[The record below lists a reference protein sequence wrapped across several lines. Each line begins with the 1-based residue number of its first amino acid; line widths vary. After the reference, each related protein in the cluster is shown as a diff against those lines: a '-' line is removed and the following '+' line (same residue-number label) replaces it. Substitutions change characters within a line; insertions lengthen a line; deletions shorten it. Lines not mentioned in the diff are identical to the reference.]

1 MDFSSLAADVV
12 IVVVVTVVAMGSEVD
27 KTVADVVVPVVV
39 VPGAGLGDGPD
50 DVVVHVVVVTVGAG
64 LGDGLDG
71 VVVYVV
77 VVTAGAGLGDGHDG
91 VVVHVVVV
99 TVDVTVS
106 MISISDSSLSS
117 MHISGLGTTRVCV
130 SCASPT
136 LCSSSSSMIRE
147 RRLGLLPSNLG
158 STPALRSSI
167 VLHMIGPQSLLF
179 TCIG

>member
-27 KTVADVVVPVVV
+27 NTVA
-39 VPGAGLGDGPD
+39 
-50 DVVVHVVVVTVGAG
+50 DVVVHVVVVTGAG
-64 LGDGLDG
+64 LGDGLGD
-71 VVVYVV
+71 VVVHVV

-99 TVDVTVS
+99 TADVTFS

-179 TCIG
+179 ACIG